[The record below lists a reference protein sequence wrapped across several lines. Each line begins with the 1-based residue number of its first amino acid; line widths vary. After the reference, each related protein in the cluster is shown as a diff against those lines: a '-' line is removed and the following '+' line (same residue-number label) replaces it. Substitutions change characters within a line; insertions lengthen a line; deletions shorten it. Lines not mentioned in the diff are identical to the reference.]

1 MKIEIENIS
10 KKIKGVTVLKDINYI
25 FEGGAVYG
33 LNGKNGCGK
42 TMLMRMI
49 AGIIH
54 PTEGKVSINGKIL
67 GRDISFPES
76 LGMLIEAPAFL
87 NEYTGYDNLKILA
100 DVQKNVSKQEISE
113 VLEAVGL
120 DPKDKRKVYKYSL
133 GMKQRLGIAA
143 AVMGKPEVILLDEP
157 INALD
162 VDGVKTIRTLIRN
175 LVDENRIIIIA
186 CHDKE
191 EMDFLA
197 DKKIYMSDGMILEE
211 HTI

>member
-1 MKIEIENIS
+1 MKIEIKNVS
-10 KKIKGVTVLKDINYI
+10 KRIKGVTVLDKVNYV
-25 FEGGAVYG
+25 FNGGTIYG

-54 PTEGKVSINGKIL
+54 PTEGKICINDKVL
-67 GRDISFPES
+67 GRDIAFPKS
-76 LGMLIEAPAFL
+76 MGILIETPAFL
-87 NEYTGYDNLKILA
+87 NEYTGYENLKILA
-100 DVQKNVSKQEISE
+100 NVQKKITKKEIYE
-113 VLEAVGL
+113 TLEAVGL

-133 GMKQRLGIAA
+133 GMRQRLGIAA
-143 AVMGKPEVILLDEP
+143 AVMGKPEIILLDEP

-162 VDGVKTIRTLIRN
+162 ADGVKTIRELIRS
-175 LVDENRIIIIA
+175 LADENRIIIIA

-197 DKKIYMSDGMILEE
+197 DKKIYMSEGMITGDDEA
-211 HTI
+211 